1 VSSEI
6 TFAFGLLAV
15 VSGGL
20 LSGSAVWPMKLMK
33 RYQFE
38 HWWFIGMLTALL
50 VLPWTI
56 TLLGC
61 PHVMKAYGEVPL
73 RTLVTANL
81 WSVGWGVA
89 NVLCG
94 LCYVRLGMALTAAI
108 ITGLGSAVGVLLPLM
123 VKGSGVF
130 KEAGNLNS
138 SVGLTL
144 LSGVGIMLIAVVCAS
159 LAGAGRDRG
168 KPLENRNSGSFA
180 AALLMALVA
189 GILSAGMGLSFVYGQ
204 GPIIEAMKREGA
216 GEIPAN
222 FAVWSAGLLGGAF
235 VSVLYPAWLMCRKK
249 NWHLLTASKSEFLLA
264 ILIGLNGCAAAFL
277 MGFGMRM
284 LGALGASVGLGIQS
298 ASWMLGGQIVG
309 FVSGEWRGVS
319 GPARTKMYLAVACL
333 IAAILIMMVGNSLGN
348 GAALSHI
355 PPTDAP

>member
-1 VSSEI
+1 MSSKI
-6 TFAFGLLAV
+6 TYASGLLAL

-38 HWWFIGMLTALL
+38 HWWFIGMLTALF
-50 VLPWTI
+50 VVPWTF

-61 PHVMKAYGEVPL
+61 PNVMKAYGEVPL
-73 RTLVTANL
+73 RSLVTANL

-94 LCYVRLGMALTAAI
+94 LCYLRLGMALTAAI
-108 ITGLGSAVGVLLPLM
+108 ITGLGSVVSVLLPLI

-138 SVGLTL
+138 PAGLTL
-144 LSGVGIMLIAVVCAS
+144 LCGVGVMLTAVVCAS
-159 LAGAGRDRG
+159 LAGARRDRLKTSEAPHPG
-168 KPLENRNSGSFA
+168 AFA
-180 AALLMALVA
+180 GALLMALVA

-204 GPIIEAMKREGA
+204 GPIIEAMKRQGA
-216 GEIPAN
+216 AEIPAN
-222 FAVWSAGLLGGAF
+222 FAVWSAGLLGGSL
-235 VSVLYPAWLMCRKK
+235 VSVLYPAWLMSRRRT
-249 NWHLLTASKSEFLLA
+249 WHLLTASKSDFLLA

-284 LGALGASVGLGIQS
+284 LGTLGASVGLGIQS

-309 FVSGEWRGVS
+309 FFSGEWRGVS
-319 GPARTKMYLAVACL
+319 GPPRTKMYLAVACL

-348 GAALSHI
+348 GAALFHI
-355 PPTDAP
+355 PHTDAP

>member
-1 VSSEI
+1 MSSEI
-6 TFAFGLLAV
+6 AIALGLLALV
-15 VSGGL
+15 AGGL

-38 HWWFIGMLTALL
+38 HWWFIGMLTALV
-50 VLPWTI
+50 VLPWTF

-61 PHVMKAYGEVPL
+61 PNVMKAYGEVPL
-73 RTLVTANL
+73 RSLVTANL

-94 LCYVRLGMALTAAI
+94 ICYLRLGMALTAAI
-108 ITGLGSAVGVLLPLM
+108 MTGLGSAVSVLLPLA

-130 KEAGNLNS
+130 KAASNLNS
-138 SVGLTL
+138 PAGLML
-144 LSGVGIMLIAVVCAS
+144 LGGVCVLLMAVVSAS

-168 KPLENRNSGSFA
+168 KATRGLPAGAFA
-180 AALLMALVA
+180 GTLLMALVA

-222 FAVWSAGLLGGAF
+222 FAVWSAGLLGGSL
-235 VSVLYPAWLMCRKK
+235 VSVLYPAWLISRSRT
-249 NWHLLTASKSEFLLA
+249 WHLIAATRREFLLA
-264 ILIGLNGCAAAFL
+264 MLIGLNGCAAAFL
-277 MGFGMRM
+277 MGLGMRM

-319 GPARTKMYLAVACL
+319 GPPRTKMYFAIACL
-333 IAAILIMMVGNSLGN
+333 IAAMVIMMVGNSLGN
-348 GAALSHI
+348 GAACPHVSHS
-355 PPTDAP
+355 DAP